1 MNIKLGGKMM
11 LKRRKLVFW
20 LLIIALSIPIVLS
33 GCSNGTTPTATPAT
47 SPTPAV
53 EDPTPTESSGGTD
66 LKDLNLPDF
75 ISFAS
80 YDVGSAT
87 FAQVAGLCEGVMN
100 VTGIKTRQIVSGTD
114 FGRMIPVRSGQ
125 VHFFLGTSNT
135 VELAS
140 TGKSPFNTSD
150 WGPQAFRQVWSSL
163 SSGGIGVYVLQKS
176 DINTIADLKGK
187 RVTYITGNDS
197 ANLVGEAILAYAG
210 LTWDDVEKCICSSPS
225 DAYTALSEGRA
236 DCYWGGATAATL
248 FEMDQTMGLRLV
260 EFDRDDQEAWGR
272 LRNFAATF
280 YPKEGTVGVDMSED
294 NPKCVLGFVA
304 PVVMTYAQL
313 DDDIAYA
320 VTKAIDISYDA
331 YKDINVELVGW
342 RADLA
347 LVPEALVVPF
357 HDGAIK
363 YLKEAGYWNDELQAK
378 QDALLEKE
386 AKLQEL
392 WNSALTKAS
401 EQKIKSADFAA
412 FWDQVRKDAGY

>member
-1 MNIKLGGKMM
+1 MM
-11 LKRRKLVFW
+11 LKRRKLVLW
-20 LLIIALSIPIVLS
+20 LLIIALSVPMVLS
-33 GCSNGTTPTATPAT
+33 GCSNGSTT
-47 SPTPAV
+47 SPTPATTPPPAG
-53 EDPTPTESSGGTD
+53 EDPIPTETSGGTD
-66 LKDLNLPDF
+66 LKDIELPDF

-87 FAQVAGLCEGVMN
+87 FSQVAGLCEGVMN

-163 SSGGIGVYVLQKS
+163 SSGGIGVYVLEKS
-176 DINTIADLKGK
+176 NINSIADLEGK

-210 LTWDDVEKCICSSPS
+210 LTWDDVEKCICASPS
-225 DAYTALSEGRA
+225 DAYTAISEGRA
-236 DCYWGGATAATL
+236 DCYWGGATASTL
-248 FEMDQTMGLRLV
+248 YEIDQTMGLRLV
-260 EFDRDDQEAWGR
+260 EFDRDDQEAWQR
-272 LRNFAATF
+272 LRAFAATF
-280 YPKEGTVGVDMSED
+280 YPKEGTIGVDMSED

-304 PVVMTYAQL
+304 PVIMTYGQL

-320 VTKAIDISYDA
+320 VSKAIDISYDA

-342 RADLA
+342 RADIA

-378 QDALLEKE
+378 QDALLERE

-392 WNSALTKAS
+392 WSDALTKAS

>member
-1 MNIKLGGKMM
+1 M

-163 SSGGIGVYVLQKS
+163 SSGGIGVYVLEKS

>member
-1 MNIKLGGKMM
+1 
-11 LKRRKLVFW
+11 
-20 LLIIALSIPIVLS
+20 
-33 GCSNGTTPTATPAT
+33 
-47 SPTPAV
+47 
-53 EDPTPTESSGGTD
+53 
-66 LKDLNLPDF
+66 
-75 ISFAS
+75 
-80 YDVGSAT
+80 
-87 FAQVAGLCEGVMN
+87 MN

-163 SSGGIGVYVLQKS
+163 SSGGIGVYVLEKS

>member
-1 MNIKLGGKMM
+1 MM
-11 LKRRKLVFW
+11 LKRRKLVLW
-20 LLIIALSIPIVLS
+20 LLIIALSIPMVLS
-33 GCSNGTTPTATPAT
+33 GCSNGSTT
-47 SPTPAV
+47 SPTPATTPPPAG
-53 EDPTPTESSGGTD
+53 EDPIPTETSGGTD
-66 LKDLNLPDF
+66 LKDIELPDY

-163 SSGGIGVYVLQKS
+163 SSGGIGVYVLEKS